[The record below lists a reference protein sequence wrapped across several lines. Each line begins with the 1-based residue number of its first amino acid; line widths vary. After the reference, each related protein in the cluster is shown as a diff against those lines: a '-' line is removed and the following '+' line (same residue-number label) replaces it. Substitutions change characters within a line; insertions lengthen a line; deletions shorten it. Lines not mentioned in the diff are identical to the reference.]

1 MRIEIRKQQ
10 TVHELQDAFQQVFPH
25 LKIELYTQ
33 AHEHHTGNP
42 QEPVHHQQSLATLLQ
57 HEGDIDL
64 QASYLV
70 SEWEQLMRD
79 RFGLHVQVF
88 RRSGKTWLQTIRTD
102 NWTLGQQDAEAAASN
117 QVPPTE
123 TEDDYHEQL

>member
-1 MRIEIRKQQ
+1 
-10 TVHELQDAFQQVFPH
+10 
-25 LKIELYTQ
+25 
-33 AHEHHTGNP
+33 
-42 QEPVHHQQSLATLLQ
+42 
-57 HEGDIDL
+57 
-64 QASYLV
+64 
-70 SEWEQLMRD
+70 MRD